1 LDVHVGN
8 GAKDAAIAADIYHL
22 PLHSGLVLGLNNCY
36 CIPTLC
42 KNIISSSCFEEVDGY
57 EIIIKKK
64 HCSIYYNGVF
74 YAHCPLT
81 NGLYVHDLENNSVC
95 NINAKRARLNDLNST
110 FIWHCQLG
118 HINEKCIEKLHKDGL
133 LTSFNFESFDMS
145 ESCLLGKMTKTPFT
159 GQSERVSD
167 LLGLVHSD
175 VCGPMSSVP
184 IVVFS
189 ISLLLPMTLVDMDT
203 ST

>member
-1 LDVHVGN
+1 
-8 GAKDAAIAADIYHL
+8 
-22 PLHSGLVLGLNNCY
+22 
-36 CIPTLC
+36 
-42 KNIISSSCFEEVDGY
+42 
-57 EIIIKKK
+57 
-64 HCSIYYNGVF
+64 
-74 YAHCPLT
+74 
-81 NGLYVHDLENNSVC
+81 
-95 NINAKRARLNDLNST
+95 
-110 FIWHCQLG
+110 
-118 HINEKCIEKLHKDGL
+118 
-133 LTSFNFESFDMS
+133 MS

-175 VCGPMSSVP
+175 VCGPMSSIP